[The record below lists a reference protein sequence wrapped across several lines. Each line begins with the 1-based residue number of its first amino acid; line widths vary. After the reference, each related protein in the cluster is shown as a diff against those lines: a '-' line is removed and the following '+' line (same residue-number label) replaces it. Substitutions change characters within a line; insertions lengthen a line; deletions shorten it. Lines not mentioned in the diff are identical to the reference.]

1 MQWKLDKVELDIPDE
16 LGSIRFGDFNGD
28 GREDILRW
36 DPRNLTNRVYQ
47 QTENHTYKLLSIFGP
62 WGKTNGRLSV
72 ADFDG
77 NGKADIAMYGN
88 EDGFLDVALSF
99 QSDHVK

>member
-1 MQWKLDKVELDIPDE
+1 M
-16 LGSIRFGDFNGD
+16 
-28 GREDILRW
+28 
-36 DPRNLTNRVYQ
+36 
-47 QTENHTYKLLSIFGP
+47 
-62 WGKTNGRLSV
+62 NGRLSV

-99 QSDHVK
+99 QSNQVK